1 MCSGN
6 LWVAVVP
13 QAWETRMSC
22 DEIEAAL
29 GEGRSV
35 AGGCFVAAEGDLL
48 QGHVVGYFRC

>member
-1 MCSGN
+1 
-6 LWVAVVP
+6 
-13 QAWETRMSC
+13 MSC